1 MNHITR
7 VQNACCV
14 LCFMTAAY
22 EGSENCALELQ
33 FARQSGVPIVP
44 ALMQA
49 RLIPPLNTPHRTPY

>member
-1 MNHITR
+1 